1 MSLLIKSVTPKRIA
15 SLLATK
21 IENGVV
27 VSAINKN
34 KAPSAAAALFHRGSP
49 RDFPLASASPKAD
62 KNIVFSPHD
71 DCQLHDMNLVHRFF
85 DNATRYSN
93 KIALVLLPY
102 IYILKRIYPPSF
114 LIY

>member
-1 MSLLIKSVTPKRIA
+1 MSLLIKSAAPKRIA

-27 VSAINKN
+27 VSAINK
-34 KAPSAAAALFHRGSP
+34 APSAAALFHRGSP
-49 RDFPLASASPKAD
+49 RDSPLASASQKAD
-62 KNIVFSPHD
+62 KNIVVSPHG

-93 KIALVLLPY
+93 KIALVY
-102 IYILKRIYPPSF
+102 
-114 LIY
+114 